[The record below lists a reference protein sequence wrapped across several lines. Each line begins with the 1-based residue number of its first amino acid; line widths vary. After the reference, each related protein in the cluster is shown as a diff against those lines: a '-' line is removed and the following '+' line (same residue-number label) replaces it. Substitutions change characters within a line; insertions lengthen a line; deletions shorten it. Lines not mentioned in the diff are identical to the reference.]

1 MSPLSIRRFCIAAT
15 GLSSLL
21 AATFAVRAIADLGSD
36 AVQLFFAEYVFVGA
50 VTVAGLACAARAYID
65 KPNRTPWALVAGA
78 AASWSV
84 GNVIYYWMARGGA
97 VVPIPS
103 ITDALWLGWTVLM
116 GGALVSFARRSPRR
130 ASGGN
135 LDALLGGA
143 LVASLSAALVVE
155 PILRVADRQ
164 DLLAFIVTLAYP
176 ATDIAMVSLVA
187 MIMISRGWRVSRAL
201 GLLALAVTA
210 QGVADSFYLVQVSA
224 GTFVV
229 GGTVFVGWLVSWV
242 LIGVATVLREPTRQ
256 VVRGV
261 TLAER
266 VLPVA
271 MALAALGLLV
281 FEALDEG
288 GSLTV
293 LVCAAT
299 LTIALVRMGVVLA
312 DNRKLLETSRE
323 EAGTDALTGL
333 PNRRSLIAD
342 LAAWDGLRIAVT
354 ILDLDGFKTYNDR
367 FGHGAGDDLL
377 RRIGGLL
384 SDAVSGRGVAYR
396 MGGDE
401 FAVVLDPATSPAEV
415 AASITEAGEG
425 FTIGASYGTAI
436 LPDDAG
442 DVETALHV
450 ADARMYERKFGR
462 RDLTTQD
469 GADVLLAVLQ
479 EHSGSLADH
488 GDAVAK
494 LSAATARRL
503 GLTDADVETV
513 ALAARLHDV
522 GKLAMPA
529 GIVNKPGPL
538 NDAEW
543 SFMRRHTLIG
553 ERILRAAA
561 SLASVATVVR
571 SSHERWDGGGYPDQ
585 LAGQAIPL
593 AARIVFVSDA
603 FAAMTEPRPY
613 RESLTEAAAVAEIHR
628 CAGTQFD
635 PDVVQAFAAGLQD
648 LRQTGASAEHAGMAG
663 AGAL

>member
-1 MSPLSIRRFCIAAT
+1 MSALSIRRFCIAAT